1 MKSYSELVELTTHA
15 ERFAYLSLKGEVC
28 GVTFGSNRWVNQR
41 FYTSSQWRRIRH
53 DVIARDLGCDLGI
66 EGFEIHDRPIIHH
79 MNPLVEDDIIYGT
92 ENALNPEFLILVTHD
107 THNAIHYGDESQLKK
122 PYAPRSPGD
131 TKLWHRTPRPSPRPG
146 RPTP

>member
-1 MKSYSELVELTTHA
+1 MKSYSELVRLRTHA
-15 ERFAYLSLKGEVC
+15 ERFRYLSLKGEVC

-41 FYTSSQWRRIRH
+41 FYTSGQWRRIRH

-79 MNPLVEDDIIYGT
+79 MNPLVEDDIMYGT
-92 ENALNPEFLILVTHD
+92 PNALSLEFLILVTHD

-122 PYAPRSPGD
+122 PYTPRSPGD
-131 TKLWHRTPRPSPRPG
+131 TKLWQRTSPRPG
-146 RPTP
+146 RHPL